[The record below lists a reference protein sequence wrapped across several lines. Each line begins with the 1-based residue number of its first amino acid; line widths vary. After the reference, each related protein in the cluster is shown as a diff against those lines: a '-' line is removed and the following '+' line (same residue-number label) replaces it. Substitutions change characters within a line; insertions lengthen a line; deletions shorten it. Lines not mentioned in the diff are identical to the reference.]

1 MVREMIIGSTIGSLG
16 LLSLVFGIQGTI
28 NPDNP
33 MLPIFADSLVAA
45 AAVGVGLICC
55 LIEVRIL
62 LPAIKTLA
70 ARKRVEQ

>member
-1 MVREMIIGSTIGSLG
+1 MIREMVNGSTIGSLG

-33 MLPIFADSLVAA
+33 
-45 AAVGVGLICC
+45 
-55 LIEVRIL
+55 L

>member
-28 NPDNP
+28 NPE
-33 MLPIFADSLVAA
+33 
-45 AAVGVGLICC
+45 G
-55 LIEVRIL
+55 RIL